1 MTLRIKFRTL
11 YKGNLGRKIIMHNS
25 GKMRINLRVKKK
37 QTDHG
42 CMCIICNLGNA
53 RHILVVPNIF
63 KTILFY
69 GLPRL
74 FHSFLVKSVGRTW
87 ANMGDI

>member
-1 MTLRIKFRTL
+1 
-11 YKGNLGRKIIMHNS
+11 MHNS
-25 GKMRINLRVKKK
+25 GKMRINLSVKKNKKK

-63 KTILFY
+63 KKILFY
-69 GLPRL
+69 GLSRL
-74 FHSFLVKSVGRTW
+74 FHSFLVKSVGRTG
-87 ANMGDI
+87 AKMGDI